1 MMNKTYAHPD
11 SVNGLSTD
19 AVHRILIQIPE
30 GERGHGVVMAW
41 VFESQLKGFWV
52 WTPMS
57 ASSAVGIWLKG
68 ADRSL
73 HLAFFFM
80 RLEIT
85 VGGW

>member
-52 WTPMS
+52 QFPN
-57 ASSAVGIWLKG
+57 V
-68 ADRSL
+68 
-73 HLAFFFM
+73 
-80 RLEIT
+80 
-85 VGGW
+85 

>member
-41 VFESQLKGFWV
+41 VFFVPAERVLGSFPQCLDV
-52 WTPMS
+52 
-57 ASSAVGIWLKG
+57 
-68 ADRSL
+68 
-73 HLAFFFM
+73 
-80 RLEIT
+80 
-85 VGGW
+85 